1 MLSLKTGNN
10 IGFDFIIVF
19 STECVYGGEYYTR
32 GDIFDKGDNCNK
44 CTCMDDGTV
53 QCSEKYCFPGNPRK
67 QKLTQIDKCLHPDHV
82 VNLTVK
88 GKVVMHELH
97 W

>member
-10 IGFDFIIVF
+10 IGFEFIIVF
-19 STECVYGGEYYTR
+19 STECLYGGEYYTR

-53 QCSEKYCFPGNPRK
+53 QCSEKYCFPGNPRN
-67 QKLTQIDKCLHPDHV
+67 QK
-82 VNLTVK
+82 
-88 GKVVMHELH
+88 
-97 W
+97 